1 MPHVVPGGEVP
12 EKPVVFGVLDGGE
25 PFSQPA
31 LTEQDLT
38 IDAWQDAAVHAAAS
52 TAARSAAA
60 PDAPSD

>member
-1 MPHVVPGGEVP
+1 MP

-38 IDAWQDAAVHAAAS
+38 IDAWQEAAGHAAAS
-52 TAARSAAA
+52 TAVRSAAA